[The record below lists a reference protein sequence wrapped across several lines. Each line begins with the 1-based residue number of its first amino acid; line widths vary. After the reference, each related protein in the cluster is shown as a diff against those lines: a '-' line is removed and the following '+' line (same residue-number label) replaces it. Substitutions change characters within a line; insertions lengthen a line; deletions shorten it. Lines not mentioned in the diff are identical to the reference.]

1 MRKFPTILVCLALAL
16 LGLGAAQRLTVLTH
30 DSFAL
35 PSELLAEFTA
45 RTGVQVTF
53 LQGGDAGEVVNRAV
67 LTKARPLADLL
78 FGVDDSL
85 LERVRSEGIF
95 EPYASGELARVDGA
109 LLLDVGGLVTPVDVG
124 YVLPNIDTAWFAER
138 GLVLPAALEDL
149 ADEAYRGL
157 TVVENPASS
166 SPGLAFLLATVVRF
180 GDPEAGIGA
189 ARVDHGDDGSHGYYP
204 DWLDYWA
211 ALTKNDVAVADGWSD
226 AYYTVFTRYGGDRP
240 VVVSYATSPA
250 AEVIFGDA
258 AAADT
263 SDGDTAVAQGPTANL
278 QCAGCGYRQVEGIGI
293 LAGTPNR
300 AAAEAFV
307 DFMLSREVQSAIPLA
322 MFVDPVVTDAT
333 LPPEFERYARVADGV
348 VADPLPAAAVETNQ
362 ARWLRQWTA
371 VVLQGRDPASVR

>member
-45 RTGVQVTF
+45 RTGIQVVF

-149 ADEAYRGL
+149 
-157 TVVENPASS
+157 
-166 SPGLAFLLATVVRF
+166 
-180 GDPEAGIGA
+180 
-189 ARVDHGDDGSHGYYP
+189 
-204 DWLDYWA
+204 
-211 ALTKNDVAVADGWSD
+211 
-226 AYYTVFTRYGGDRP
+226 
-240 VVVSYATSPA
+240 
-250 AEVIFGDA
+250 
-258 AAADT
+258 
-263 SDGDTAVAQGPTANL
+263 
-278 QCAGCGYRQVEGIGI
+278 
-293 LAGTPNR
+293 
-300 AAAEAFV
+300 
-307 DFMLSREVQSAIPLA
+307 
-322 MFVDPVVTDAT
+322 
-333 LPPEFERYARVADGV
+333 
-348 VADPLPAAAVETNQ
+348 
-362 ARWLRQWTA
+362 
-371 VVLQGRDPASVR
+371 